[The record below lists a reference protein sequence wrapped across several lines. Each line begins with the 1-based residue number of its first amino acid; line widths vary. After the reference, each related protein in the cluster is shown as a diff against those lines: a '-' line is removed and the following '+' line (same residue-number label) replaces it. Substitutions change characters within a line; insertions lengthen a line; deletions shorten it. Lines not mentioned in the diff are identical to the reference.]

1 MIYVLQINYLKW
13 HPNISK
19 DITISVDL
27 AGIEICK
34 NSKNDT
40 FAFYVKDNNF
50 NNDIIINIKSNTSE
64 NIIYSAGLYQ
74 LDETCNEYKIIKES
88 INSINYNQKII
99 NIDNV
104 ENHIFVP
111 SVFCFSEYGKTCY

>member
-1 MIYVLQINYLKW
+1 MIYVLQVNYLRW

-50 NNDIIINIKSNTSE
+50 NNDIIINIKSNTSK